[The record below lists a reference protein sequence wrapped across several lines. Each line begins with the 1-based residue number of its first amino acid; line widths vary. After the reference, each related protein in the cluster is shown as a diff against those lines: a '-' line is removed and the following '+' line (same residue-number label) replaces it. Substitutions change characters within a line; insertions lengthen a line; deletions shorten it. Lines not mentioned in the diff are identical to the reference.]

1 MFNRM
6 FNSLLNGDGLF
17 NRIVGAGNVA
27 MVLLFS
33 QTHKMYVSESSN
45 LARIFLI
52 SARTLAR
59 EIMLLGRRKLSETT
73 NKRDKPHLVSF
84 QGSLQAVSRSIY
96 VEVIAAATVAD
107 PEQIFGEKIVV
118 ERCSTGMFNRIG
130 IPVEHLSKFLLN
142 VLCLSLRPESCTIP
156 ESMDDLLW
164 IHVLGSFRGPSY
176 SYFFAV
182 EQKQHSVERNSEIEK
197 NETCSTTKFFGCDQT
212 SV

>member
-1 MFNRM
+1 MFNR
-6 FNSLLNGDGLF
+6 LLNRDRLF
-17 NRIVGAGNVA
+17 NRIVGGGNIA
-27 MVLLFS
+27 MELLFS
-33 QTHKMYVSESSN
+33 QTHKIYVSETSN

-59 EIMLLGRRKLSETT
+59 EIILLGRRKLSETT

-96 VEVIAAATVAD
+96 VEVIAAARVAD

-130 IPVEHLSKFLLN
+130 IPVEHSTKFLLN

-156 ESMDDLLW
+156 ESNDDLLW
-164 IHVLGSFRGPSY
+164 IHVLGSLLRSIILIFLR
-176 SYFFAV
+176 
-182 EQKQHSVERNSEIEK
+182 
-197 NETCSTTKFFGCDQT
+197 CLTKTGFC
-212 SV
+212 

>member
-1 MFNRM
+1 M

-17 NRIVGAGNVA
+17 NRIVGAANVA
-27 MVLLFS
+27 MELLFS

-59 EIMLLGRRKLSETT
+59 EIILLGRRKLSETT

-96 VEVIAAATVAD
+96 VEVIAAATVAG
-107 PEQIFGEKIVV
+107 PEQILVEKIVV

-130 IPVEHLSKFLLN
+130 IPVEHSTKCLLN
-142 VLCLSLRPESCTIP
+142 ALCWSLRPESCTIP

-164 IHVLGSFRGPSY
+164 IHVLGLLLRPIILIFL
-176 SYFFAV
+176 
-182 EQKQHSVERNSEIEK
+182 
-197 NETCSTTKFFGCDQT
+197 CC
-212 SV
+212 

>member
-1 MFNRM
+1 MFNR
-6 FNSLLNGDGLF
+6 LLNRDRLF
-17 NRIVGAGNVA
+17 NRIVGGGNIA
-27 MVLLFS
+27 MELLFS
-33 QTHKMYVSESSN
+33 QTHKIYVSETSN

-59 EIMLLGRRKLSETT
+59 EIILLGRRKLSETT
-73 NKRDKPHLVSF
+73 NKRDKPHLVCP
-84 QGSLQAVSRSIY
+84 QGALQAVSRSIY
-96 VEVIAAATVAD
+96 VEVIAAATVAG
-107 PEQIFGEKIVV
+107 PEQILVEKIVV

-130 IPVEHLSKFLLN
+130 IPVEHSTKCLLN
-142 VLCLSLRPESCTIP
+142 ALRLSLRPESCTIP

-182 EQKQHSVERNSEIEK
+182 EQKLHSVERNCENEK
-197 NETCSTTKFFGCDQT
+197 NETCSSTKIFGCDQT